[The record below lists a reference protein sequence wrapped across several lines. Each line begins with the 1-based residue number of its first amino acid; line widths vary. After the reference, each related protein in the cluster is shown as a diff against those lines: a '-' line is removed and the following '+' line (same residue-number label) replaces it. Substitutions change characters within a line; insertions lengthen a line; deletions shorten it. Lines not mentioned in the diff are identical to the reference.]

1 LCIVHQIRNSM
12 KYVASKIKKSVMA
25 DLKPVFRVPTK
36 EVAELTLDELGEAK
50 SGSAY
55 PLN

>member
-1 LCIVHQIRNSM
+1 M